1 MTTVIGCPRVGALVM
16 ISSAVSVLVGAA
28 VVKRSSCLTAGGF
41 AEGGMRFVAVRIA
54 ILLVVAIKFL
64 IAVVTFAV
72 FGT

>member
-1 MTTVIGCPRVGALVM
+1 M

-28 VVKRSSCLTAGGF
+28 VMERASCLTSGGL

-54 ILLVVAIKFL
+54 ILLVVTIKFL

-72 FGT
+72 FGM